1 MFKYK
6 ININKRLKREHK
18 LLQEKWGVEEAM
30 NFAIWNFCSQKFIFF
45 KKSVIDKERKYNEG
59 VSVWRVIE
67 YIPQNERPEGE
78 LKLGLIIIDRKWY
91 EHWITK
97 RDNGGTCVSMAGKL
111 IWQVIEFNTP
121 SRNERTPENGLRFG
135 LMYDH
140 YKKDSLPHIKKL
152 LIERE
157 RDLCS

>member
-1 MFKYK
+1 M
-6 ININKRLKREHK
+6 
-18 LLQEKWGVEEAM
+18 
-30 NFAIWNFCSQKFIFF
+30 
-45 KKSVIDKERKYNEG
+45 
-59 VSVWRVIE
+59 
-67 YIPQNERPEGE
+67 
-78 LKLGLIIIDRKWY
+78 
-91 EHWITK
+91 
-97 RDNGGTCVSMAGKL
+97 SMAGKL